1 MVNNKKSIKKIIIA
15 AISLILVVSIAV
27 ACAIIFVPVKLDV
40 DIDSIEPVG
49 TTVRIIEA
57 SENNPVSIYKEDSDG
72 EISDEAFKI
81 LSFTDTHLDANKEK
95 GACTMKYFIANI
107 QKEKPDLVVIDGD
120 TVTGVINRKRAEMF
134 AEVME
139 KLGVYWITTLG
150 NHEGDNALSLSRED
164 FVELYSSYPHCLIE
178 SGDKFTSD
186 GEKIWGYG
194 NTQINILTKGGKVS
208 QSLFFIDSGNE
219 VGEENAEKYGVE
231 ADDNDFIKESQIQW
245 YKEQIAALDSGVKS
259 MLFIHIPLC
268 EYKTAFDSA
277 PKKSDGTLD
286 YGKEAA
292 DGTVA
297 LFGSK
302 NEGVCCSEYNSGM
315 FDAILG
321 GGSTQA
327 VVAGHDHVN
336 NFSIL
341 YKGIYL
347 CYNRNSGYS
356 SYNAVTKGISD
367 ELMQGASIYT
377 ISPDGSIEF
386 GDIINSERFDTSS
399 AKELYS

>member
-178 SGDKFTSD
+178 SGDKYDEVIAIGPLMMMKFVC
-186 GEKIWGYG
+186 K
-194 NTQINILTKGGKVS
+194 LTKEYDIKTIVSMNPVMIDGTGMCGGCRLSVGGKTKFACVDGPDFDGHEVDFDVATNRGRNYREWEKHKYEETCN
-208 QSLFFIDSGNE
+208 LFRKE
-219 VGEENAEKYGVE
+219 
-231 ADDNDFIKESQIQW
+231 IK
-245 YKEQIAALDSGVKS
+245 
-259 MLFIHIPLC
+259 
-268 EYKTAFDSA
+268 
-277 PKKSDGTLD
+277 
-286 YGKEAA
+286 
-292 DGTVA
+292 
-297 LFGSK
+297 
-302 NEGVCCSEYNSGM
+302 
-315 FDAILG
+315 
-321 GGSTQA
+321 
-327 VVAGHDHVN
+327 
-336 NFSIL
+336 
-341 YKGIYL
+341 
-347 CYNRNSGYS
+347 
-356 SYNAVTKGISD
+356 
-367 ELMQGASIYT
+367 
-377 ISPDGSIEF
+377 
-386 GDIINSERFDTSS
+386 
-399 AKELYS
+399 